1 MAAYPRNGSE
11 LEHIST
17 NGFRP
22 RGHQSPGAAPQRIEV
37 VRRRTVRADMKKV
50 VPRSPMT
57 DDRRQLTDDRVLDVR
72 YWVLGTRT
80 PNT

>member
-1 MAAYPRNGSE
+1 MAVYPRNGRE
-11 LEHIST
+11 LEPHLH

-37 VRRRTVRADMKKV
+37 MRRRTVRADMKKV
-50 VPRSPMT
+50 VHRSPMT

-72 YWVLGTRT
+72 Y
-80 PNT
+80 